1 LNHRVLVV
9 EDHEWWR
16 RYICA
21 ELGGTSRWQVVGTAC
36 DGIEGVQKARDLKP
50 DVILLDVGLP
60 GMDGL
65 QAARQMLADDP
76 SSRIVFLTEQQS
88 LEIAG
93 AALGIGARGFVAKSD
108 AGQDLLPAM
117 EAVIDGERF
126 ISAKMAGRRFEPRSD
141 LRIAKDLQRH
151 EAGFYPDE
159 SSLLDSYATF
169 VGGALDAGNG
179 VVMVFT
185 PARRDRLHQRLRA
198 RGIDL
203 DRTIKDGRCLW
214 MDVPAVL
221 STFMVG
227 DRIDEARFWSAVSAV
242 IMEAAGIS
250 RLTPPRV
257 SACGECAPT
266 LLQDGLTDAAIH
278 LEQLW
283 DDMART
289 LNVDI
294 FCGYSCHGL
303 RCDEGNQVF
312 RDLRSAHSAIHVR

>member
-1 LNHRVLVV
+1 LNYRVLVV

-16 RYICA
+16 RHICA
-21 ELGGTSRWQVVGTAC
+21 ALDGTSRWQVVGTAC

-76 SSRIVFLTEQQS
+76 SSRIVFVTEQQS
-88 LEIAG
+88 LDIAG
-93 AALGIGARGFVAKSD
+93 AALGIGARGFVVKSD
-108 AGQDLLPAM
+108 ARRDLLPAM
-117 EAVIDGERF
+117 EAVIEGERF

-179 VVMVFT
+179 LVMVFT
-185 PARRDRLHQRLRA
+185 PSRRDRLHQRLRA

-227 DRIDEARFWSAVSAV
+227 DRIDEGRFWSAASAV
-242 IMEAAGIS
+242 IMEAASFS

-266 LLQDGLTDAAIH
+266 LLHDGLVDAAIH

-283 DDMART
+283 DEVART

-303 RCDEGNQVF
+303 RCDEGSQVF
-312 RDLRSAHSAIHVR
+312 RDLRAAHSAVHVR